1 MADVKRRSLTIKY
14 HLHLTVTQVCAPLP
28 DHLHDPRDRF
38 RTASVGKDR
47 RELFRDL
54 DLAADGWL
62 PIQWIEDGSL
72 AGKIATHTH
81 TV

>member
-1 MADVKRRSLTIKY
+1 MVCYLT
-14 HLHLTVTQVCAPLP
+14 LHLTVTQVCAALP

-54 DLAADGWL
+54 DLAADGWRCQSSGL
-62 PIQWIEDGSL
+62 RMDRLRER
-72 AGKIATHTH
+72 
-81 TV
+81 